1 MKTPLPES
9 RICRLCGIEFKPVSR
24 LLRCNKCVNG
34 LAKEVRDAKIKHLIE
49 IGEIIPLE
57 DRKPEEMKGGGRAIE
72 KKYRDL
78 KRMCSKM
85 DRDEFR
91 EYAKDKLNQIMEN
104 EILWKYLTRDTLG
117 ENIDRNVVKPV
128 KLSKKEKLIQ
138 KGDTRN
144 MNWDE
149 WEQMGFGG
157 DEDK

>member
-1 MKTPLPES
+1 
-9 RICRLCGIEFKPVSR
+9 
-24 LLRCNKCVNG
+24 
-34 LAKEVRDAKIKHLIE
+34 
-49 IGEIIPLE
+49 
-57 DRKPEEMKGGGRAIE
+57 
-72 KKYRDL
+72 
-78 KRMCSKM
+78 M
-85 DRDEFR
+85 DRDEFKA
-91 EYAKDKLNQIMEN
+91 YAKDKLNQIMEN